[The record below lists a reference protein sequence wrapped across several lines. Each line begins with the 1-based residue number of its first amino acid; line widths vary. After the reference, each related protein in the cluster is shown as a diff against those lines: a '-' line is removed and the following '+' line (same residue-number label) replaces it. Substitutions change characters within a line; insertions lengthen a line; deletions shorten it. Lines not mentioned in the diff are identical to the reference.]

1 MGIPYGLN
9 KNPNTNASIPSD
21 ISFCINDPIAA
32 TIHISI
38 KKYRIVVPMP
48 SINVKKAVRI
58 LNSNLIGNKIIFNI
72 HLINTLHFY

>member
-38 KKYRIVVPMP
+38 KKYRVIGQKVCVTNP
-48 SINVKKAVRI
+48 NK
-58 LNSNLIGNKIIFNI
+58 LENL
-72 HLINTLHFY
+72 